1 MNVEKII
8 LELLKSEVEKLNCTI
23 FDVVYEKI
31 GNDNFLRIL
40 LDSEEPIDL
49 DKCVSVTEV
58 VSPILDEENPIEEV
72 YYLDVSSKG
81 AEPELKTKE
90 HILNAIG
97 QYVYV
102 KTYAQINGIKE
113 FVGDLVSFEN
123 DIVTVECNI
132 KGVMKKIDIPH
143 DKIARIRL
151 SVHL

>member
-1 MNVEKII
+1 MNIEQVI
-8 LELLKSEVEKLNCTI
+8 LGLLADEVKKLNCTI
-23 FDVVYEKI
+23 FDVIYEKV

-49 DKCVSVTEV
+49 DKCVSATEV
-58 VSPILDEENPIEEV
+58 ISPILDEENPIEEV

-81 AEPELKTKE
+81 AEPELKTKQ
-90 HILNAIG
+90 HITDAVG
-97 QYVYV
+97 SYVYV

-113 FVGDLVSFEN
+113 FVGDLINFEN
-123 DIVTVECNI
+123 DLVTVECNI
-132 KGVMKKIDIPH
+132 KGVIKKIDIPH